1 MNGLIQSQPTDGT
14 ASVFD
19 SMSTLREPLRCRILL
34 LLEGQELTVSELCAV
49 LQMPQS
55 SVSRHLK
62 ALDEGGWVVARRE
75 GTSRLYLAN
84 AAALSGPDREL
95 WALVRE
101 QVLATTAVDQ
111 DRQRLASILAQRLSR
126 SQEFFA
132 SAADRWSVVRSELF
146 GQRFDLEGLVGLLDA
161 RWVVGDLGCGTGQT
175 SSTLAPW
182 VHRVIAVDESEAMLD
197 TARSRL
203 QAMLNVDLRRGRL
216 EALPVSDG
224 ELDVAILMLVL
235 HHVAEPRLAI
245 GEAMR
250 ALKPGGRLL
259 VVDMLPHQ
267 REEYRQQMG
276 HLWLGFAET
285 QIRGWFEELGLKAV
299 RFHSVP
305 ADPDAAGPALFA
317 ASARQPLKK
326 ALPVPKPEAIGA

>member
-1 MNGLIQSQPTDGT
+1 MPAGE

-34 LLEGQELTVSELCAV
+34 LLDGQELTVSELCAV

-84 AAALSGPDREL
+84 TNALPGPDRKL

-101 QVLATTAVDQ
+101 QVVTSTAVDQ
-111 DRQRLASILAQRLSR
+111 DRQRLTSILAQRLSR

-132 SAADRWSVVRSELF
+132 SAADRWPAVRSELF
-146 GQRFDLEGLVGLLDA
+146 GQRFDLEGVVGLLDA
-161 RWVVGDLGCGTGQT
+161 RWIVGDLGCGTGQT
-175 SSTLAPW
+175 SCTLAPW
-182 VHRVIAVDESEAMLD
+182 VQRVIAVDDSEAMLD

-203 QAMLNVDLRRGRL
+203 AETPNVELRRGRL
-216 EALPVSDG
+216 EALPVGNG

-235 HHVAEPRLAI
+235 HHVTDPQSVI
-245 GEAMR
+245 DEAMR

-267 REEYRQQMG
+267 REEYRHQMG
-276 HLWLGFAET
+276 HLWLGFTEQ
-285 QIRGWFEELGLKAV
+285 QIRGWFDELGLKAIRV
-299 RFHSVP
+299 HPLP
-305 ADPDAAGPALFA
+305 ADPDALGPALFA
-317 ASARQPLKK
+317 ASARQPMRE
-326 ALPVPKPEAIGA
+326 AMPIPESAAIGA

>member
-1 MNGLIQSQPTDGT
+1 
-14 ASVFD
+14 VFD

-84 AAALSGPDREL
+84 AVALSGPDREL

-101 QVLATTAVDQ
+101 QVMATTAVDQ

-132 SAADRWSVVRSELF
+132 SAADRWSAVRSELF

-216 EALPVSDG
+216 EALPVGNG

-285 QIRGWFEELGLKAV
+285 QMRGWFEELGLKAV
-299 RFHSVP
+299 RFHPVP

-326 ALPVPKPEAIGA
+326 ALPVPEPEAIGA

>member
-1 MNGLIQSQPTDGT
+1 MDGLNTSPLHRTP

-19 SMSTLREPLRCRILL
+19 SMSTLGEPLRCRILL
-34 LLEGQELTVSELCAV
+34 LLEGQELTVSEICSV

-55 SVSRHLK
+55 TVSRHLK

-101 QVLATTAVDQ
+101 QVLPSAAVDQ
-111 DRQRLASILAQRLSR
+111 DRQRLTSVLAQRLSR

-132 SAADRWSVVRSELF
+132 SAADRWSVLRSELF

-182 VHRVIAVDESEAMLD
+182 VQHVIAVDESEAMLD
-197 TARSRL
+197 TAEFRL
-203 QAMLNVDLRRGRL
+203 KEMSNVDLRRGRL
-216 EALPVSDG
+216 EALPIGDA

-235 HHVAEPRLAI
+235 HHVSEPRLVI

-259 VVDMLPHQ
+259 VVDMLPHP

-276 HLWLGFAET
+276 HLWLGFAED
-285 QIRGWFEELGLKAV
+285 QIRAWFEELGLKAI
-299 RFHSVP
+299 RFHPVP
-305 ADPDAAGPALFA
+305 ADPAAAGPALFA
-317 ASARQPLKK
+317 ASGRQTMKEAMPL
-326 ALPVPKPEAIGA
+326 PEPAAIGA

>member
-1 MNGLIQSQPTDGT
+1 MNGLIQSPPTDGT

-84 AAALSGPDREL
+84 ATALSGPDREL

-101 QVLATTAVDQ
+101 QVLGTTAVDQ

-299 RFHSVP
+299 RFHPVP

-326 ALPVPKPEAIGA
+326 VLPVPKPEAIGA

>member
-1 MNGLIQSQPTDGT
+1 MNGLIQSPPTDGT

-203 QAMLNVDLRRGRL
+203 QAMHNVDLRRGRL
-216 EALPVSDG
+216 EALPVGNG

-326 ALPVPKPEAIGA
+326 ALPVPEPEAIGA

>member
-1 MNGLIQSQPTDGT
+1 MPAEE

-34 LLEGQELTVSELCAV
+34 LLDGQELTVSELCAV

-84 AAALSGPDREL
+84 TNALAGPDRQL

-101 QVLATTAVDQ
+101 QVLTSTEVDQ
-111 DRQRLASILAQRLSR
+111 DRQRLTSILAQRLSR

-132 SAADRWSVVRSELF
+132 STADRWPAVRSELF

-161 RWVVGDLGCGTGQT
+161 RWIVGDLGCGTGQT
-175 SSTLAPW
+175 SCTLAPW
-182 VHRVIAVDESEAMLD
+182 VQRVIAIDDSEAMLD

-203 QAMLNVDLRRGRL
+203 QEIPNVELRRGRL
-216 EALPVSDG
+216 EALPVANG

-235 HHVAEPRLAI
+235 HHVTDPQSAI
-245 GEAMR
+245 EEAMR

-267 REEYRQQMG
+267 REEYRHQMG
-276 HLWLGFAET
+276 HLWLGFPEH
-285 QIRGWFEELGLKAV
+285 QIRGWFDELGLKAIRV
-299 RFHSVP
+299 HALP
-305 ADPDAAGPALFA
+305 ADPAALGPALFA
-317 ASARQPLKK
+317 ASGRQPMKE
-326 ALPVPKPEAIGA
+326 AMPIPESAAIGA

>member
-1 MNGLIQSQPTDGT
+1 MNGLAVSQLATGT

-62 ALDEGGWVVARRE
+62 ALDEGGWVAARRE
-75 GTSRLYLAN
+75 GTSRMYMAN
-84 AAALSGPDREL
+84 AAALGGSDREL

-101 QVLATTAVDQ
+101 QILASAAVDQ

-146 GQRFDLEGLVGLLDA
+146 GRRFDLEGLVGLLDA
-161 RWVVGDLGCGTGQT
+161 RWIVGDLGCGTGQT

-182 VHRVIAVDESEAMLD
+182 VHRIIAVDESEAMLD
-197 TARSRL
+197 AARSRL
-203 QAMLNVDLRRGRL
+203 QEMQNVDLRRGRL
-216 EALPVSDG
+216 EALPVGDG

-235 HHVAEPRLAI
+235 HHLAEPQLALE
-245 GEAMR
+245 EAVR

-267 REEYRQQMG
+267 REEYRRQMG
-276 HLWLGFAET
+276 HLWLGFTEG

-299 RFHSVP
+299 RFHPLP
-305 ADPDAAGPALFA
+305 ADPEAAGPALFA
-317 ASARQPLKK
+317 ASARPPLRETM
-326 ALPVPKPEAIGA
+326 LIPEPAAIRA

>member
-1 MNGLIQSQPTDGT
+1 MNGLIQSPPTDGT

-111 DRQRLASILAQRLSR
+111 DRQRL
-126 SQEFFA
+126 
-132 SAADRWSVVRSELF
+132 
-146 GQRFDLEGLVGLLDA
+146 
-161 RWVVGDLGCGTGQT
+161 
-175 SSTLAPW
+175 
-182 VHRVIAVDESEAMLD
+182 
-197 TARSRL
+197 
-203 QAMLNVDLRRGRL
+203 GR
-216 EALPVSDG
+216 
-224 ELDVAILMLVL
+224 
-235 HHVAEPRLAI
+235 
-245 GEAMR
+245 
-250 ALKPGGRLL
+250 
-259 VVDMLPHQ
+259 
-267 REEYRQQMG
+267 QM
-276 HLWLGFAET
+276 A
-285 QIRGWFEELGLKAV
+285 
-299 RFHSVP
+299 
-305 ADPDAAGPALFA
+305 
-317 ASARQPLKK
+317 
-326 ALPVPKPEAIGA
+326 

>member
-1 MNGLIQSQPTDGT
+1 M
-14 ASVFD
+14 FD
-19 SMSTLREPLRCRILL
+19 SMSTLKEPLRCRLLL
-34 LLEGQELTVSELCAV
+34 LLEGQELSVSELCSV

-55 SVSRHLK
+55 TVSRHLK
-62 ALDEGGWVVARRE
+62 ALDEGGWVVARPE
-75 GTSRLYLAN
+75 GTSRLYLAST
-84 AAALSGPDREL
+84 ATLSGPDREL

-101 QVLATTAVDQ
+101 QVLASPAVNQ
-111 DRQRLASILAQRLSR
+111 DRQRLTSILDQRLSR

-175 SSTLAPW
+175 TATLAPW
-182 VHRVIAVDESEAMLD
+182 VQRVIAVDESEAMLD

-203 QAMLNVDLRRGRL
+203 QKMSNVDLRRGRL
-216 EALPVSDG
+216 EALPLGDG

-235 HHVAEPRLAI
+235 HHVAAPHVAI

-267 REEYRQQMG
+267 REEYRRQMG

-285 QIRGWFEELGLKAV
+285 QVRGWFQELGLKAV
-299 RFHSVP
+299 RLHPVP
-305 ADPDAAGPALFA
+305 ADPNATGPSLFA
-317 ASARQPLKK
+317 ASARQPLKEVMP
-326 ALPVPKPEAIGA
+326 LPEPVAIGA